1 MESRYKE
8 RGNQMQIK
16 ILFFLM
22 SLEGGGAEKVLVNM
36 VNQLTERYP
45 YYDITVQT
53 LFDKGI
59 NKQYLSKNVNYKYVF
74 KNIVRGN
81 RIFLK
86 LFNTNFLYRKMIKD
100 DDFDIVVSFCQ
111 GPSARIVSGCTSNV
125 TTVQWIHNE
134 FKSKEEI
141 TRLYRNESEADNST
155 YHFDNT
161 VYVANSVK
169 NSFERIFP
177 KIKNGVTLYNIN
189 NKLDIVSRYTE
200 EIEDYKFNNKNFHFV
215 SVGRFVPQKAFDR
228 LIRIMNLLVNV
239 NHMNVDLIILG
250 DGPLRKELEDGIK
263 NYNLQNHVTLL
274 GYKSNPYKYVA
285 AADIFVCSSIHEGY
299 STAVTE
305 SILVETPVITTAC
318 SGMKELLGNNEYGI
332 IVKNEEESLY
342 DELKQVLSNKEKI
355 EWLNRVTTTRKKQI
369 LDRDELKE
377 VDSFFIKL
385 VKEKK

>member
-100 DDFDIVVSFCQ
+100 DDFDIVVSFYQ

-239 NHMNVDLIILG
+239 NQMNVDLIILG